1 MDAQLS
7 LIMANQALVKDG
19 DMVFDPFVGTGSM
32 LVSAAKFGGYV
43 LGSDIDYMM
52 LHARARPSR
61 ITQKVREKDESI
73 RANLKQYGCADRYID
88 VVVADFSNPLWKQS
102 MKIDSIITDRKLA

>member
-7 LIMANQALVKDG
+7 LLMANQALVEPG
-19 DMVFDPFVGTGSM
+19 DIVFDPFVGTGSL

-43 LGSDIDYMM
+43 LGADIDFMM

-61 ITQKVREKDESI
+61 ITQRVREKDESV
-73 RANLKQYGCADRYID
+73 RANLEQYNCSDRYLD
-88 VVVADFSNPLWKQS
+88 VVVADFSNTLWRNELKF
-102 MKIDSIITDRKLA
+102 DSIITDRKLQ